1 MTFEE
6 AQKTLTEYADS
17 LEEMK
22 VYIHR
27 DLKTLPKEY
36 VETVN
41 SYLSEGVR
49 NIKLREQ
56 IEEFE
61 LNYEKAR
68 GELFDCVHERDKIK
82 AELDQFTLDVDKELE
97 KLEAIETLM
106 REQPWIQ
113 IGRGILV
120 DGKDDQYTVQQAYT
134 SHGQALVYGIL
145 AVLFPDEE
153 AEE

>member
-27 DLKTLPKEY
+27 DLKTLPKVY
-36 VETVN
+36 VDTVQD
-41 SYLSEGVR
+41 YLTAVAK
-49 NIKLREQ
+49 NIKHRNLV
-56 IEEFE
+56 EEFE

-68 GELFDCVHERDKIK
+68 GALFDCVHERDKIK

-97 KLEAIETLM
+97 KLEAVKMWFNEL
-106 REQPWIQ
+106 P
-113 IGRGILV
+113 V
-120 DGKDDQYTVQQAYT
+120 YTVSHLCTVLVPFEDETVSQERTLYT
-134 SHGQALVYGIL
+134 VLKDIL
-145 AVLFPDEE
+145 GVE
-153 AEE
+153 A